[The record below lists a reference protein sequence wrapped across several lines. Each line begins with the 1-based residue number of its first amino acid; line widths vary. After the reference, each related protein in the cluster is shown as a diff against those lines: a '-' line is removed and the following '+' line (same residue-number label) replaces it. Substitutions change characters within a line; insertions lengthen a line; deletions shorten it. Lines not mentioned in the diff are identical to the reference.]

1 VRGYTDWV
9 KYQKEHEDS
18 ILFNEIQPVCKF
30 QFLKGFIFRRNNPA
44 VFGAEVL
51 VGRLRQKVKIMNE
64 VGQKIGVIHQVQE
77 NGKSLDEATKGMQI
91 AVSIRGP
98 VIGRQ
103 INEGDIFYTDLNS
116 KEAKLLVE
124 RFKARL
130 TPEEDE
136 VFGKILTLKRSEDSA
151 YGYI

>member
-1 VRGYTDWV
+1 VREYTSWI

-18 ILFNEIQPVCKF
+18 ILFNEIPPICKF

-51 VGRLRQKVKIMNE
+51 VGKLRQKVRIINE
-64 VGQKIGVIHQVQE
+64 AGKKIGVIHQVQE
-77 NGKSLDEATKGMQI
+77 NGKSIDEATKGMQI
-91 AVSIRGP
+91 AISIRGP

-116 KEAKLLVE
+116 KEAKLIAD
-124 RFKARL
+124 RFKDRL
-130 TPEEDE
+130 TPEEEDIFNK
-136 VFGKILTLKRSEDSA
+136 VLTLRRNEDPA
-151 YGYI
+151 YGYV